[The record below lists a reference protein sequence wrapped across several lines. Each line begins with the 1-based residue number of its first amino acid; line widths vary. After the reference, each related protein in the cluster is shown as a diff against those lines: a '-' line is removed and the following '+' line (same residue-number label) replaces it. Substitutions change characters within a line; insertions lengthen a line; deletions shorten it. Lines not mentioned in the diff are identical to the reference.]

1 MFDQLKAQPQDK
13 ILQLIAM
20 FRDDPRTTKID
31 LGVGV
36 YKDATGLT
44 PVMRAVKAAEKK
56 LWETET
62 TKTYTGLAGEPA
74 YNAALSSMILGDA
87 VATDRIASIAT
98 PGGTGAIR
106 QALELIRLATPDA
119 TVWLSNPTWPNHPSI
134 IKFLGM
140 KMAEY
145 RYFDAATRGVDFGG
159 LMQDLATIKAGDV
172 VLLHGCC
179 HNPTGANL
187 DAAQWD
193 QVIALL
199 AQRGAIP
206 LVDLA
211 YQGFGDGLE
220 DDAAATRKIAAA
232 FPEVLIAASCSK
244 NFGIYRER
252 TGILIGIGAAAGKGV
267 LQGNLN
273 FLNRQNYSF
282 PPDHGARLVTMI
294 LEDAALKARDFVQH
308 LQTQDLVGTR
318 PWLLNVN
325 IPNRPR
331 AELKPLRVTRLG
343 RRHAAEPVITQVNP
357 RGETMYWIGS
367 AGPAKDDREGT
378 DFHATH
384 LGHVSLT
391 PLHVDLTEYPSLSLW
406 AQRLEEGAA

>member
-20 FRDDPRTTKID
+20 YRDDPRTRKVD

-74 YNAALSSMILGDA
+74 YNAALSGMILGTA
-87 VATDRIASIAT
+87 VPMDRVASVAT

-106 QALELIRLATPDA
+106 QALELIRLAAPEA
-119 TVWLSNPTWPNHPSI
+119 TVWLSAPTWPNHPSI
-134 IKFLGM
+134 VKYLGM
-140 KMAEY
+140 TGVEY
-145 RYFDAATRGVDFGG
+145 RYFDVATSGIDFPG
-159 LMQDLATIKAGDV
+159 LMADLEGVAAGDA

-187 DAAQWD
+187 DGSQWD

-199 AQRGAIP
+199 QKKGAVP
-206 LVDLA
+206 FVDLA

-220 DDAAATRKIAAA
+220 EDAAATRKVAAA

-252 TGILIGIGAAAGKGV
+252 TGILIALTSPDRKAV
-267 LQGNLN
+267 VQGNLN

-294 LEDAALKARDFVQH
+294 LEDAALTAEWKQELEEVRQNMLGLRKALADELRRATNTDRFDFVASH
-308 LQTQDLVGTR
+308 RGMFS
-318 PWLLNVN
+318 
-325 IPNRPR
+325 
-331 AELKPLRVTRLG
+331 RLG
-343 RRHAAEPVITQVNP
+343 LTEAQVN
-357 RGETMYWIGS
+357 RLREEHGIYMVGDSRINI
-367 AGPAKDDREGT
+367 AGLNAKT
-378 DFHATH
+378 VPILAAAI
-384 LGHVSLT
+384 
-391 PLHVDLTEYPSLSLW
+391 
-406 AQRLEEGAA
+406 AQVI

>member
-1 MFDQLKAQPQDK
+1 MLETLNPQPQDK
-13 ILQLIAM
+13 ILQLIAL
-20 FRDDPRTTKID
+20 FREDARADKID

-56 LWETET
+56 LWETEK

-74 YNAALSSMILGDA
+74 FNAAMVNMILGA
-87 VATDRIASIAT
+87 GYEPRAASVAT

-106 QALELIRLATPDA
+106 QALELIRMAAPGA

-134 IKFLGM
+134 IKYLGM

-145 RYFDAATRGVDFGG
+145 RYFDAATRGVDMTG
-159 LMQDLATIKAGDV
+159 LMEDLARVAPGDV

-187 DAAQWD
+187 TMDQWTE
-193 QVIALL
+193 VVKLL
-199 AQRGAIP
+199 SARGAVP
-206 LVDLA
+206 MVDLA

-220 DDAAATRKIAAA
+220 ADAAATRLVAES

-252 TGILIGIGAAAGKGV
+252 TGILIALGEESRRAIV
-267 LQGNLN
+267 QGNLN

-282 PPDHGARLVTMI
+282 PPDHGAQLVTMI
-294 LEDAALKARDFVQH
+294 LEDDALRADWQAELEEVRQNMLGLRLSLAEELRRATNADRFDFVAH
-308 LQTQDLVGTR
+308 HRGMFS
-318 PWLLNVN
+318 
-325 IPNRPR
+325 
-331 AELKPLRVTRLG
+331 RLG
-343 RRHAAEPVITQVNP
+343 LSEAEVIRLREEHAIYMVGDSRIN
-357 RGETMYWIGS
+357 I
-367 AGPAKDDREGT
+367 AGLNARTVPILAAAIAKVAG
-378 DFHATH
+378 
-384 LGHVSLT
+384 
-391 PLHVDLTEYPSLSLW
+391 
-406 AQRLEEGAA
+406 